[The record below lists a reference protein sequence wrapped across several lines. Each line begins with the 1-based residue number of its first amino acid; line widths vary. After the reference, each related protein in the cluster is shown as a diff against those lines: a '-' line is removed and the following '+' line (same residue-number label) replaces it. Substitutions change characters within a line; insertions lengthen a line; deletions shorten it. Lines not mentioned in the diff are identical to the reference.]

1 MITIETT
8 LAIFIMLGISSLA
21 LFWAKKIR
29 VPHTVLLVIIGI
41 GLGFLTHIPA
51 FSFFG
56 EFTLTPELLF
66 YLFLPTLIFESA
78 YHMNIRKLVQDKS
91 IVLMLAIGS
100 FLLSTIFIAVALH
113 FALLLLGVTIPLS
126 ITFLFGA
133 LISATDPVAVLALF
147 KEFGAPRRLSLIFE
161 GESLF
166 NDATAVAVFLITLE
180 AINSNA
186 VTIMTSIEGVLTFA
200 SMLIG
205 GVLFGLLIGGF
216 FALLVGSARESE
228 VASITLTIVLAH
240 VTFILAELISTQ
252 PLLFGTTIAISPIIS
267 TTVASLLMGNY
278 GRAKIHPRAEKFVS
292 ELWEQFAFMA
302 NSLVFILIGLLM
314 TQLPLTEPVVLFSV
328 IIAIVIVALSR
339 AASIYPIT
347 TLYNLSQTTANS
359 IPRAWQH
366 LLAWGS
372 LRGAL
377 AVTMVLIIPDDFVV
391 NNWPLATSPKDF
403 LLALTIGCIAGT
415 LFIKATTMKA
425 FIRKFKIDA
434 LTNVEEIEY
443 QEAQA
448 LIHHHVTRRLEK
460 YQSRGYIDQ
469 HVASKLMQ
477 EHSLAFTKACQQV
490 AHLST
495 TNREDLAFRVLRMFA
510 IGVEKRHLKNL
521 YHNSEVT
528 EPVYRKI
535 ANKLQHQQEE
545 IDSGNL
551 APDLAVPV
559 DSKDVFEYLAS
570 KIRKVFRKKTFEQVT
585 IEKYMYYR
593 AQTIISR
600 KVLKEFTQLKHASG
614 SIFTD
619 AAVSHVIDL
628 YTSFKNNS
636 FQKLS
641 DLSKSNPQLASTLT
655 LSLAQHSVQAIEE
668 SVLEDIVRKELI
680 SPKLFIT
687 LRDELSKN

>member
-21 LFWAKKIR
+21 LFWAKKIH

-41 GLGFLTHIPA
+41 GLGFLTHVPA
-51 FSFFG
+51 FGFFG

-78 YHMNIRKLVQDKS
+78 YHMNIRKLVEDKS
-91 IVLMLAIGS
+91 IVLILAIGS
-100 FLLSTIFIAVALH
+100 FLLSTVLIAAALH
-113 FALLLLGVTIPLS
+113 FALLLLGIDIPLS

-166 NDATAVAVFLITLE
+166 NDATAVAVFLITLA
-180 AINSNA
+180 AINNNA
-186 VTIMTSIEGVLTFA
+186 LSLMTSVEGVLTFA

-205 GVLFGLLIGGF
+205 GVLFGLLVGGF
-216 FALLVGSARESE
+216 FAVLVGTARESE

-240 VTFILAELISTQ
+240 ITFILAELISTQ
-252 PLLFGTTIAISPIIS
+252 PLFFGTAIAISPIIS

-314 TQLPLTEPVVLFSV
+314 TQLPLAEPVVLFS
-328 IIAIVIVALSR
+328 IIVTIIIVALSR
-339 AASIYPIT
+339 AASIYPMVF
-347 TLYNLSQTTANS
+347 LYNLSQKPAKI

-377 AVTMVLIIPDDFVV
+377 AVTMVLIIPDDFMVS
-391 NNWPLATSPKDF
+391 NWPLAMSPKDF
-403 LLALTIGCIAGT
+403 LLALTIGCIAAT
-415 LFIKATTMKA
+415 LFVKATTIKM
-425 FIRKFKIDA
+425 FIKKFKLDA
-434 LTNVEEIEY
+434 LTEVEEIEY

-448 LIHHHVTRRLEK
+448 LIHHHVTRRLKK
-460 YQSRGYIDQ
+460 YQDRGYINQ
-469 HVASKLMQ
+469 HVASTLLD
-477 EHSLAFTKACQQV
+477 EHTAAFAKACQEV

-521 YHNSEVT
+521 YHHNEVT
-528 EPVYRKI
+528 EPVYRNI
-535 ANKLQHQQEE
+535 ANKLQHQLEE

-559 DSKDVFEYLAS
+559 DAKDVFEHLAS
-570 KIRKVFRKKTFEQVT
+570 KLRKIIRKKPLQQMIT
-585 IEKYMYYR
+585 EKYMYYR

-600 KVLKEFTQLKHASG
+600 KVLKEFTELKHVSG

-619 AAVSHVIDL
+619 DAVSHVIDL
-628 YTSFKNNS
+628 YTSFKENS
-636 FQKLS
+636 YRKLS
-641 DLSKSNPQLASTLT
+641 ELSKANPKLANDLT
-655 LSLAQHSVQAIEE
+655 HSLAKHGVHAIEE

-687 LRDELSKN
+687 LRDEFKVK

>member
-21 LFWAKKIR
+21 LFWAKR
-29 VPHTVLLVIIGI
+29 MHVPHTVLLVIIGI
-41 GLGFLTHIPA
+41 GLGFLTHVPA
-51 FSFFG
+51 FGFFG

-78 YHMNIRKLVQDKS
+78 YHMNIRKLVADKS

-100 FLLSTIFIAVALH
+100 FLLSTILIAGALH
-113 FALLLLGVTIPLS
+113 FALLLLGIDIPLS

-186 VTIMTSIEGVLTFA
+186 VSLMTSVEGVLTFA

-205 GVLFGLLIGGF
+205 GVLFGLLIGGL
-216 FALLVGSARESE
+216 FAVLVGTARESE
-228 VASITLTIVLAH
+228 VASITLTVVLAH
-240 VTFILAELISTQ
+240 ITFILAELISTQ
-252 PLLFGTTIAISPIIS
+252 PIIFGTTIAISPIIS

-302 NSLVFILIGLLM
+302 NSLVFILIGILM
-314 TQLPLTEPVVLFSV
+314 TQLPVSEPVVLLSIV
-328 IIAIVIVALSR
+328 VAIIIVAISR
-339 AASIYPIT
+339 AASIYPVVG
-347 TLYNLSQTTANS
+347 LYNLSRKTTKN
-359 IPRAWQH
+359 IPLAWQH

-377 AVTMVLIIPDDFVV
+377 AVTMVLIIPDDFMV
-391 NNWPLATSPKDF
+391 NNWPLQTSPKDF
-403 LLALTIGCIAGT
+403 LLALTIGCIGAT
-415 LFIKATTMKA
+415 LFLKATTIKA
-425 FIRKFKIDA
+425 FIQRFKLDA
-434 LTNVEEIEY
+434 LTEVEEIEY

-460 YQSRGYIDQ
+460 YQDRGYINPE
-469 HVASKLMQ
+469 VASKLLG
-477 EHSLAFTKACQQV
+477 EHSVAFVQACKEV

-521 YHNSEVT
+521 YHHNEVT
-528 EPVYRKI
+528 EPVYRNI
-535 ANKLQHQQEE
+535 SNKLQHQLEE

-570 KIRKVFRKKTFEQVT
+570 KIRKVIRKKTQEQIIT
-585 IEKYMYYR
+585 EKYMYYR

-600 KVLKEFTQLKHASG
+600 KVLKEFTELKHASG

-619 AAVSHVIDL
+619 EAVSHVIDL
-628 YTSFKNNS
+628 YTSFKENS
-636 FQKLS
+636 FKKLS
-641 DLSKSNPQLASTLT
+641 ELAENNPKLSSHLT
-655 LSLAQHSVQAIEE
+655 LSLAKHGVHAIEE
-668 SVLEDIVRKELI
+668 SVLEDIVKKELI
-680 SPKLFIT
+680 SQKLFIT
-687 LRDELSKN
+687 LRDELR

>member
-21 LFWAKKIR
+21 LFWAKKIH

-41 GLGFLTHIPA
+41 GLGFLTHVPA
-51 FSFFG
+51 FGFFG

-78 YHMNIRKLVQDKS
+78 YHMNIRKLVADKS
-91 IVLMLAIGS
+91 IILMLAIGS
-100 FLLSTIFIAVALH
+100 FLFSTVLIAGALH
-113 FALLLLGVTIPLS
+113 IALLLLGIDIPLS

-147 KEFGAPRRLSLIFE
+147 KEYGAPRRLSLIFE

-186 VTIMTSIEGVLTFA
+186 MSLLTSAAGVFTFA

-216 FALLVGSARESE
+216 FAVLVGTARESE
-228 VASITLTIVLAH
+228 VASITLTVVLAH
-240 VTFILAELISTQ
+240 ITFILAELISTQ
-252 PLLFGTTIAISPIIS
+252 PIIFGTTIAISPIIS

-314 TQLPLTEPVVLFSV
+314 TQLPVSEPVVLV
-328 IIAIVIVALSR
+328 AIVVAIIIVALSR
-339 AASIYPIT
+339 AASIYPIVG
-347 TLYNLSQTTANS
+347 LYNLSQKSTNS
-359 IPRAWQH
+359 IPLAWQH

-377 AVTMVLIIPDDFVV
+377 AVTMVLIIPDDFMV
-391 NNWPLATSPKDF
+391 NAWPLQTSPKEF
-403 LLALTIGCIAGT
+403 LLALTIGCIGAT
-415 LFIKATTMKA
+415 LFLKATTIKA
-425 FIRKFKIDA
+425 FLQRFKLDA
-434 LTNVEEIEY
+434 LTEVEEIEY

-460 YQSRGYIDQ
+460 YQNRGYINPE
-469 HVASKLMQ
+469 VADKLLG
-477 EHSLAFTKACQQV
+477 EHSVAFVQACKEV

-495 TNREDLAFRVLRMFA
+495 ANREDLAFRVLRMFA

-521 YHNSEVT
+521 YHHNEVT
-528 EPVYRKI
+528 EPVYRTI
-535 ANKLQHQQEE
+535 TNKLQHQLEE
-545 IDSGNL
+545 IESGNL

-559 DSKDVFEYLAS
+559 DTKDVFEYLAS
-570 KIRKVFRKKTFEQVT
+570 KLRKVIRKKTPEQMIT
-585 IEKYMYYR
+585 EKYMYYR

-600 KVLKEFTQLKHASG
+600 KVLKEFTELKHASG
-614 SIFTD
+614 SIFTVD
-619 AAVSHVIDL
+619 AVSHVIDL
-628 YTSFKNNS
+628 YTGFKENS
-636 FQKLS
+636 YKKLNALAKKHPKLS
-641 DLSKSNPQLASTLT
+641 SDLT
-655 LSLAQHSVQAIEE
+655 LSLAQHGVHAIEE
-668 SVLEDIVRKELI
+668 AVLEDIVKKELI
-680 SPKLFIT
+680 SHKLFIT
-687 LRDELSKN
+687 LRDDLR